1 MSRYV
6 KNNPKQGSYKPS
18 SRSNLIKRASAAAT
32 LSRKARAANEIED
45 QEPDYDDFDVISK
58 KMVDQSVNTS
68 PQTIGLSPISLKTR
82 PHVEHNTPEAVNDRR
97 IL

>member
-6 KNNPKQGSYKPS
+6 KNNPKKGSYKPS

-58 KMVDQSVNTS
+58 KMVDQSVNKS
-68 PQTIGLSPISLKTR
+68 PQKIGCPQY
-82 PHVEHNTPEAVNDRR
+82 H
-97 IL
+97 